1 MTSIWRDL
9 LVFFSGRKSNIPLG
23 MAPSQDASDHQ
34 DCYMFSR
41 KSPTKPSFATVTGRG
56 PHPKHTLIF
65 QFPKNKYL
73 KDFGRKGPVYI
84 GLPGSLGNHFFW
96 RELKGAR
103 TNIQE
108 MGFVF
113 IKHLRSKSFEFPKL
127 VSCVCLFLGGGFWKN
142 KKGGENVKCE
152 QRSKPLWH

>member
-1 MTSIWRDL
+1 MAVSWLINEGDPNYLLTKKILQVGNWKRHSMTL
-9 LVFFSGRKSNIPLG
+9 HVGVFFSGRKSNIPLG

-84 GLPGSLGNHFFW
+84 GLPGSLGNNFF
-96 RELKGAR
+96 KG
-103 TNIQE
+103 N
-108 MGFVF
+108 
-113 IKHLRSKSFEFPKL
+113 
-127 VSCVCLFLGGGFWKN
+127 
-142 KKGGENVKCE
+142 
-152 QRSKPLWH
+152 